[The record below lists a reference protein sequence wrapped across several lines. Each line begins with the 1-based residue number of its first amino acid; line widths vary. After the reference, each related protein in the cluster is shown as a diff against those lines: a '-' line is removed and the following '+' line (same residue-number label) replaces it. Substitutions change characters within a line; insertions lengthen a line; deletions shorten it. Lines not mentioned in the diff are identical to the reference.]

1 MKHVTTF
8 ANDTRLP
15 QFEENNSELLEKQ
28 STSKATSQSTSKS
41 GKKIFDEQKIGQFT
55 KIVENNTIVVN
66 FFEKTNVLLE
76 RITHQMD

>member
-15 QFEENNSELLEKQ
+15 QFEENNNELLEKQ

-41 GKKIFDEQKIGQFT
+41 SKKIFDEQTIGQFT
-55 KIVENNTIVVN
+55 KIVENNTTVVN
-66 FFEKTNVLLE
+66 FLKKPMFYWK
-76 RITHQMD
+76 